1 MREKNRNEQISV
13 IIFVF
18 GHQQCSDFGPDPD
31 FFPQSGLTLVR
42 ILLDLA
48 VVVVALSPD
57 LCPAAVAAPFS
68 ATSAAANLLTAL
80 AEPFVWLFTDC
91 TIVFTFLMGDENGV
105 CVGESTTPCIKFSLV
120 ARIQQV

>member
-1 MREKNRNEQISV
+1 MAKGKWDLGSFEELSA
-13 IIFVF
+13 FLDLDLDEL
-18 GHQQCSDFGPDPD
+18 GLSDF
-31 FFPQSGLTLVR
+31 VR

-48 VVVVALSPD
+48 VVVVVVVALSPD

-68 ATSAAANLLTAL
+68 ATSAAANLLSAL

-91 TIVFTFLMGDENGV
+91 TSVFTFLMGDENGV
-105 CVGESTTPCIKFSLV
+105 CVGESTTPCRKFSLV